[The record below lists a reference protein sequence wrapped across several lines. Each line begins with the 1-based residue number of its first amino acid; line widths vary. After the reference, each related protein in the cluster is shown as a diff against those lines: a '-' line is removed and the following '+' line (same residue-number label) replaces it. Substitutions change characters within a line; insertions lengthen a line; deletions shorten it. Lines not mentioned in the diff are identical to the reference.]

1 MRTRSHVYSG
11 KYQKRE
17 ILYDLLKKKKIV
29 LHRQLKFFHLHSIML
44 ILNVLS
50 LEKIYKILILKDFL
64 GLFIPSRGTELA
76 EYTNYKLCQP

>member
-1 MRTRSHVYSG
+1 MIY
-11 KYQKRE
+11 
-17 ILYDLLKKKKIV
+17 LKKKIV